1 MSDKKYEIVKF
12 IDNQFELDVYVNPN
26 EETIWLTQ
34 NEIAELFDKDR
45 KTITRHIQ
53 NIIKEFELNE
63 KQVCSKKEHTI
74 IAIGYRVKSKRAII
88 FRRWASEVL
97 KEYLLTGYVIN
108 EERSLVTN
116 ENYVRLINKV
126 ESLDERVSNIENNYK
141 PQEFKSSQLFF
152 DGQLYDAYTLIQSIF
167 ESANN
172 EIIIIDNYV
181 DRSILDR
188 LVVKKQ
194 TT

>member
-63 KQVCSKKEHTI
+63 KQVCSKKEHTAQDGKKYIVSIYNLDMI
-74 IAIGYRVKSKRAII
+74 IAIGYRVMLNFLIDDVSYEFVNDENVLEKWKSGII
-88 FRRWASEVL
+88 HLV
-97 KEYLLTGYVIN
+97 
-108 EERSLVTN
+108 EENLV
-116 ENYVRLINKV
+116 
-126 ESLDERVSNIENNYK
+126 NI
-141 PQEFKSSQLFF
+141 F
-152 DGQLYDAYTLIQSIF
+152 
-167 ESANN
+167 
-172 EIIIIDNYV
+172 
-181 DRSILDR
+181 
-188 LVVKKQ
+188 
-194 TT
+194 